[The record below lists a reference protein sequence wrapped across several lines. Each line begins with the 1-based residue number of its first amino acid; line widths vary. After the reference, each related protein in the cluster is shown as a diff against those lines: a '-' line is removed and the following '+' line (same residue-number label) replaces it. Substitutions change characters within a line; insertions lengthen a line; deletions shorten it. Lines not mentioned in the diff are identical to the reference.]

1 MFNFSKTTF
10 GFIALAAALGA
21 QAAAPD
27 LPLQQIIDKN
37 IAARG
42 GLSAWKS
49 VKTLAMSGT
58 MDAGTT
64 LPDPAKMA
72 DDPHHP
78 SAPRRRLHPDPAKA
92 AENAETIKPITLP
105 FQMDFRRP
113 RMTRVELKFKD
124 QTSIQVYDGKNG
136 WKVRPYIGRH
146 KVEPFTPNELA
157 IAAGQQELDG
167 PLVDYAA
174 KGTKVAKAGVEQVN
188 GRDAYKLKLTLKGG
202 EVRDLWIDAQ
212 TFLDAQI
219 ASHNPKGRKQQTI
232 ATVMSDYR
240 NVNGVQIPFRLE
252 NHVGGV
258 TMPQRIMIAQVS
270 VNPSLDDS
278 LFAKP
283 Q

>member
-1 MFNFSKTTF
+1 MFKFRTTTF
-10 GFIALAAALGA
+10 GFIALAAAFSA
-21 QAAAPD
+21 HAVAPD
-27 LPLQQIIDKN
+27 LPLQQIVDKN

-42 GLSAWKS
+42 GLSAWKA
-49 VKTLAMSGT
+49 VKTLSLSGT

-78 SAPRRRLHPDPAKA
+78 SAPRRRLRPDPAKA
-92 AENAETIKPITLP
+92 AENAEAIKPITLP
-105 FQMDFRRP
+105 FKMDFKRP
-113 RMTRVELKFKD
+113 RMTRVELRFKD
-124 QTSIQVYDGKNG
+124 QTAIQVYDGKNG
-136 WKVRPYIGRH
+136 WKLRPYIGRR

-202 EVRDLWIDAQ
+202 QVRDLWIDTQ
-212 TFLDAQI
+212 TFLDVQI
-219 ASHNPKGRKQQTI
+219 ASSHPKGRKQQAI
-232 ATVMSDYR
+232 ATLMSDYR
-240 NVNGVQIPFRLE
+240 NVNGLQIPFRLE

-258 TMPQRIMIAQVS
+258 TIPQRIMIDQVS
-270 VNPSLDDS
+270 VNPVLADS
-278 LFAKP
+278 AFVKP
-283 Q
+283 I